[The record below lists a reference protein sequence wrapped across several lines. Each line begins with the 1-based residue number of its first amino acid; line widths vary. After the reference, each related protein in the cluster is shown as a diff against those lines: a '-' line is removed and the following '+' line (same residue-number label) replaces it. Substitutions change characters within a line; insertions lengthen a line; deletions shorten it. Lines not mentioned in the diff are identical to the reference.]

1 MRTMFDVSAH
11 TNLESA
17 PHNTVYPVRN
27 DEKNFS
33 TKCIKKKKNS
43 WL

>member
-1 MRTMFDVSAH
+1 MFDVSAL

-27 DEKNFS
+27 DEKNLS
-33 TKCIKKKKNS
+33 TKCIKTKTYS